1 MFIEQPPEFVRKLY
15 PSAVW
20 RMDPNE
26 RAVYLTFDDGP
37 IPGVTPWVL
46 DLLDKYNIKA
56 TFFMVGD
63 NIRKHPD
70 EFQMVVERGH
80 RIGNHTYNHLRGFEY
95 NFKDYMANAEKANE
109 VMQTDLFRPPHGHMG
124 WTQYMMLKRRYKII
138 MWDLVTRDYSKKL
151 RGPQVLANVMI
162 SAATRARDAVAGALA
177 NVMRYA
183 RNGSIITFHDSLKSW
198 NNGNLQYA
206 LPRAIEF
213 LKEEGY
219 EFKLL

>member
-1 MFIEQPPEFVRKLY
+1 
-15 PSAVW
+15 
-20 RMDPNE
+20 
-26 RAVYLTFDDGP
+26 
-37 IPGVTPWVL
+37 
-46 DLLDKYNIKA
+46 
-56 TFFMVGD
+56 MVGD

-80 RIGNHTYNHLRGFEY
+80 RIGNHTFNHLRGFEY
-95 NFKDYMANAEKANE
+95 NFKDYLANAEKANE
-109 VMQTDLFRPPHGHMG
+109 VMKTDLSRPPHGHMG
-124 WTQYMMLKRRYKII
+124 WTQYMILKRRYKII

-151 RGPQVLANVMI
+151 RGPQV
-162 SAATRARDAVAGALA
+162 LA

-219 EFKLL
+219 EFRLL